1 MATKTQKRY
10 QFFGKNGKEW
20 TKWFDCNDTSDPVQ
34 LKGKLK
40 NEYRTISIF
49 IPFCFTFYKQL

>member
-10 QFFGKNGKEW
+10 QFFGKNGKER
-20 TKWFDCNDTSDPVQ
+20 TKWFDCNNTSDPVQ

-40 NEYRTISIF
+40 NEHKTIEV
-49 IPFCFTFYKQL
+49 